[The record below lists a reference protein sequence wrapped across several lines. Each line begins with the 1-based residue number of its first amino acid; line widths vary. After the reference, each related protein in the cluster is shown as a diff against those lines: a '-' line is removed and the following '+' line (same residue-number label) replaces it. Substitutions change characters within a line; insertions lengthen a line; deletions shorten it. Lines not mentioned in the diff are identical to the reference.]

1 MSGGEAR
8 VRVSPLPC
16 LYPGEFLLQQSRK
29 ARRPPDSEGLCEGQ
43 VVVVGVLALQQVS
56 VGGNLLLQPGLD
68 VHEVLVLL
76 VLPLG
81 VSSHV
86 TQLGFDT
93 TDQRLD
99 LRQLGSKASLR
110 FCQRAF
116 QGSFLK
122 AERGKKAQQSLV
134 PRKGPGR
141 ATTQVAQGCKDIS
154 VNPTGQRAPT
164 MLS

>member
-1 MSGGEAR
+1 M
-8 VRVSPLPC
+8 
-16 LYPGEFLLQQSRK
+16 
-29 ARRPPDSEGLCEGQ
+29 
-43 VVVVGVLALQQVS
+43 
-56 VGGNLLLQPGLD
+56 
-68 VHEVLVLL
+68 LVLL

>member
-1 MSGGEAR
+1 MATHSSSIHAWRIPWTEE
-8 VRVSPLPC
+8 P
-16 LYPGEFLLQQSRK
+16 
-29 ARRPPDSEGLCEGQ
+29 
-43 VVVVGVLALQQVS
+43 
-56 VGGNLLLQPGLD
+56 
-68 VHEVLVLL
+68 
-76 VLPLG
+76 G

-99 LRQLGSKASLR
+99 LRQLGSEASLR
-110 FCQRAF
+110 FRQCAF
-116 QGSFLK
+116 QGGFLN

-141 ATTQVAQGCKDIS
+141 ATAQAAQGYKDIS

>member
-1 MSGGEAR
+1 M
-8 VRVSPLPC
+8 
-16 LYPGEFLLQQSRK
+16 
-29 ARRPPDSEGLCEGQ
+29 
-43 VVVVGVLALQQVS
+43 
-56 VGGNLLLQPGLD
+56 
-68 VHEVLVLL
+68 LVLL

-116 QGSFLK
+116 QGSFLTD
-122 AERGKKAQQSLV
+122 QW
-134 PRKGPGR
+134 
-141 ATTQVAQGCKDIS
+141 
-154 VNPTGQRAPT
+154 PTCDPLLSSYRWYRAPE
-164 MLS
+164 LLYGARQYDQGVDLW